1 MSKTWK
7 IIIVAVSLLAVIL
20 LYLNLRRGSKE
31 MESALEHLESSKASL
46 DNATKKVEESSA
58 VVDSMERDVKAYAGQ
73 VRRSDS
79 LVGELEKRRMKT
91 EQNFY
96 SRINT
101 TQGKYYSLKEELD
114 NIRRRYWPE
123 ITIDTSRQTN

>member
-1 MSKTWK
+1 
-7 IIIVAVSLLAVIL
+7 
-20 LYLNLRRGSKE
+20 

-58 VVDSMERDVKAYAGQ
+58 MVDSIERDVKAYAGQ

-101 TQGKYYSLKEELD
+101 TQGKYYDLKEELD